1 MIQWKDEIEQNRK
14 TKMTNQEP
22 IKSPQIQAP
31 GEVWAQHWGKE
42 YNAAGKDRIFHGV
55 FTKLRSDGRLGKV
68 IADIGSGASPVTRNL
83 PKMFGSRVI
92 AVDVATQPQGFIN
105 ALRVKLDIETLN
117 KPTQETREALAK
129 VATILGIK
137 TPCDPEDLELQRQID
152 TIVCSD
158 ILNYVDYR
166 NVVISLK
173 KYLKKGG
180 RMVIFE
186 IPGRGYPEH
195 FSPQGLDS
203 LDNLK
208 AHLKKE
214 GFILEEGDY
223 GDAVPNNLIVA
234 CYEG

>member
-1 MIQWKDEIEQNRK
+1 
-14 TKMTNQEP
+14 MTNQEST
-22 IKSPQIQAP
+22 KSLPVLQAP
-31 GEVWAQHWGKE
+31 AEVWAQHWGKE
-42 YNAAGKDRIFHGV
+42 YNAVGKDGIFESV

-92 AVDVATQPQGFIN
+92 AVDVAMQPKGFIN
-105 ALRVKLDIETLN
+105 ALRVKLDIETLD

-129 VATILGIK
+129 IATMLGIK

-173 KYLKKGG
+173 KYLRRGG
-180 RMVIFE
+180 RIVILE

-208 AHLKKE
+208 AHLQKE
-214 GFILEEGDY
+214 GFVLEEDDY
-223 GDAVPNNLIVA
+223 SDAVPDNLIVA
-234 CYEG
+234 RYEG